1 MMEARQT
8 EDLPAAAAAASASAA
23 ERLKAASWGQVC
35 GRECSRVAAEGIAV
49 LAVVIRFGSSP
60 RNLLRSGP
68 YQGDSLVAASEPHHP
83 ARSLQLAR
91 EIMHEQ

>member
-8 EDLPAAAAAASASAA
+8 EDLPAAAAAA
-23 ERLKAASWGQVC
+23 ERLKAASWGHVC
-35 GRECSRVAAEGIAV
+35 IECSRVAVEGIAV
-49 LAVVIRFGSSP
+49 LAVVIRLESSP

-68 YQGDSLVAASEPHHP
+68 YQGDSLVAASEPHQP